1 MSDQTHCTLCDL
13 PTPDPPVT
21 ADGVEGAF
29 CCRGCLEVA
38 RTLDDAAVADADPED
53 VRAAVRESAN
63 DDDAASEV
71 PDGAETA
78 YFSVEGMHCAT
89 CEAFLESRAAD
100 ADGVH
105 EAAASYAN
113 DALKV
118 VYDPEASEREEIADA
133 FSGYGYRVADP
144 DADAERTETL
154 TTGVR
159 LLAGGFF
166 GMMVM
171 LWYVVFL
178 YPLYLGGDPL
188 VPFFDPRG
196 VGGQYLFWNVA
207 VLSGAA
213 TAFAGYPI
221 FRGALVSLRARRP
234 NMDLLVALAAGA
246 AFVYSLAVLVLGGVE
261 VYFDIPVVITLAV
274 TAGEHWE
281 TKVKSRASAGLAELT
296 ADSVDTAT
304 VVTAD
309 GTEERALD
317 DVEVGDRVVVSTG
330 ERVPLDGTIADGD
343 GAVDESLLTG
353 ESNPREVDPG
363 DDVVGGSVL
372 VAGGVTVAVT
382 ETESTMDRIVATLWE
397 AQSTHGGVQHLADR
411 IAGVFVPAVLALA
424 GLAFVAYLVLGSAVD
439 TAVLTALTVL
449 VVSCPCAL
457 GLATPLAVSNGIR
470 SALAR
475 GVVVTGPTVFE
486 RGGDV
491 DVVAFDKTGTL
502 TTGDMRV
509 RDVVGDEEALD
520 AAAALERYADHPVA
534 GAVCAY
540 ADTADDH
547 TVADVE
553 RHATGVSGT
562 VDGERVLVGRP
573 ALFESEG
580 WTLPNALAARAT
592 RGDANGLVPIVVGT
606 GGVAR
611 AIAVAGDEPRTEWTA
626 VVDDLAATHRVI
638 VLTGDES
645 AAADRFRDHPGV
657 DEVFAGVPPEGK
669 TSVVD
674 RLRTDGTVAMVGD
687 GTNDAP
693 ALAAADLGVAIGDG
707 TAMAVDAADAVI
719 TSDSLDAL
727 PALFGVARATRR
739 RTRENLAWAFC
750 YNALAVPLALVG
762 LLNPL
767 VAAAAMGTSSLLV
780 VANSARALSTESRS
794 VGDTLRGRVKAALAR
809 VGGATTP
816 PS

>member
-1 MSDQTHCTLCDL
+1 MTDETRCTLCDL

-21 ADGVEGAF
+21 DAGVDGAF

-38 RTLDDAAVADADPED
+38 RTLGDASAVADADPET
-53 VRAAVRESAN
+53 VREEVRESTGESG
-63 DDDAASEV
+63 DE
-71 PDGAETA
+71 PPKGAETA
-78 YFSVEGMHCAT
+78 YFAVDGMHCAT
-89 CEAFLESRAAD
+89 CEAFLEGRAAD
-100 ADGVH
+100 TEGVY

-118 VYDPEASEREEIADA
+118 VYDPESRDAAGVADVL
-133 FSGYGYRVADP
+133 SGYGYRVADP
-144 DADAERTETL
+144 GAERDTEEAL

-178 YPLYLGGDPL
+178 YPLSLGGDPL

-196 VGGQYLFWNVA
+196 VGGQYLLWNVA

-213 TAFAGYPI
+213 TAFAGYPV

-234 NMDLLVALAAGA
+234 NMDLLVALAASA
-246 AFVYSLAVLVLGGVE
+246 AFVYSLAVLLTGGVE
-261 VYFDIPVVITLAV
+261 VYFDIPVVVVLAV

-281 TKVKSRASAGLAELT
+281 TKVKNRANAGLADVAAER
-296 ADSVDTAT
+296 VDTAS

-317 DVEVGDRVVVSTG
+317 DVGVGDSVVVSTG
-330 ERVPLDGTIADGD
+330 ERVPLDGTVTDGD
-343 GAVDESLLTG
+343 GAIDESLLTG
-353 ESNPREVDPG
+353 ESNPREVEPG
-363 DDVVGGSVL
+363 DDIVGGSVL
-372 VAGGVTVAVT
+372 VAGGVTIEVT
-382 ETESTMDRIVATLWE
+382 EAERTMERIVATLWE

-411 IAGVFVPAVLALA
+411 IAAVFVPAVLALA
-424 GLAFVAYLVLGSAVD
+424 ACAFVAYLALGTAID

-457 GLATPLAVSNGIR
+457 GLATPLAVSNGVR

-475 GVVVTGPTVFE
+475 GAVVADSGVFE
-486 RGGDV
+486 RGADV

-502 TTGDMRV
+502 TTGEMRV
-509 RDVVGDEEALD
+509 RDVAGDADALD

-534 GAVCAY
+534 AAVCAY
-540 ADTADDH
+540 ADTTDEH
-547 TVADVE
+547 TISDVE

-580 WTLPNALAARAT
+580 WTLPDALAARAN

-606 GGVAR
+606 AGVAR
-611 AIAVAGDEPRTEWTA
+611 AVAVAGDEPRSEWSS
-626 VVDDLAATHRVI
+626 VVADLAATHRIV

-645 AAADRFRDHPGV
+645 AAAERFRDHPGV

-674 RLRTDGTVAMVGD
+674 RLRAEETVAMVGD

-693 ALAAADLGVAIGDG
+693 ALAAADLGVAIGDT
-707 TAMAVDAADAVI
+707 TALAVDAADAVV
-719 TSDSLDAL
+719 TSDSLDTL
-727 PALFGVARATRR
+727 PALLGVARATRR

-750 YNALAVPLALVG
+750 YNALAVPLALAG

-767 VAAAAMGTSSLLV
+767 VAAAAMGASSLLV
-780 VANSARALSTESRS
+780 VANSTRALF
-794 VGDTLRGRVKAALAR
+794 
-809 VGGATTP
+809 
-816 PS
+816 